1 MRCSIVLMNA
11 GAVFRPFYN
20 NNFLEYA
27 IKKKRKKKKS
37 VLLYYYNTYIRELI
51 SSVYSYNVFKILF
64 FIYTHLFS

>member
-27 IKKKRKKKKS
+27 IKLKKKKS

-51 SSVYSYNVFKILF
+51 LSVYSYNVFKILF